1 VESPLKTF
9 QLPHDGGDITIW
21 VSAYEVHLSKDSVD
35 ALSDIKDFATAV
47 VGLVGTLVGS
57 SVGTLTPAA
66 SVPGGVSHGGVGRGG
81 RHSAMTAEV
90 RLRGQYFPP
99 TGLVLPFPG

>member
-1 VESPLKTF
+1 LKTF

-57 SVGTLTPAA
+57 SAGTLTPAA
-66 SVPGGVSHGGVGRGG
+66 PFLV
-81 RHSAMTAEV
+81 AYLTAEWAAVQALCNDSGV

>member
-1 VESPLKTF
+1 MRFLSTIVGGITNAASATASTVGGAVRHIPGASTVLDTVESPLKTF

-57 SVGTLTPAA
+57 SAGTLTPAA
-66 SVPGGVSHGGVGRGG
+66 
-81 RHSAMTAEV
+81 
-90 RLRGQYFPP
+90 
-99 TGLVLPFPG
+99 PF